1 MMNFFFPAAA
11 GATLS
16 KNNTL
21 IIGIDFGT
29 TFTGVAYGTT
39 FDPDHRTLITSWPAS
54 TAVGATRSSAKVPTK
69 IRILRDGEVQWG
81 YQIPADTH
89 PDEVIEWFKLGLDPD
104 HIPGDAQNVK
114 AKLAAF
120 DVDDLVSR
128 YLDNLGAHVMRTI
141 EERYSK
147 DVMKTMPTIFVLTVP
162 AIWSDLA
169 KQRTHRAFD
178 KALSFRSYGPVES
191 VSLLS
196 EPEAAATFALDALIS
211 SDLQVGQ
218 TIVVVDAGGGTVDL
232 VSYTINALGP
242 VLEVSEAAPGSGGM
256 CGSAYLDER
265 FKEFYRAK
273 LGQEPGFDNE
283 ILEEA
288 TETFCDMIKRQ
299 FAMAALPNSTYTVRC
314 NGIATNPALGVR
326 AGRMVLRAVDVHV
339 IFEPVILQVIK
350 LINEQIA
357 ATAVP
362 VHGILLVGGFGQSIY
377 LRERIEQAMQTRP
390 AIKVMQSRDA
400 WTAVAQGALMRGLYQ
415 ANPERPT
422 RVRVV
427 DRRAR
432 KHYGTELSVVYHQE
446 VHQSVENKRYWDGL
460 DGCFRVDAMD
470 WFIKRGERVDDI
482 TSHRKEV
489 RQTSQVKFGRPQ
501 SILLTIYANEKDEQ
515 APLTMNDNTKVLC
528 HVEANLS
535 GIPAGQLP
543 IRRGEDGIDYYDID
557 CIIETKYA
565 EILFRSSSSPP
576 LAEDIANNAILN
588 NQNELN
594 GHESQSLNR
603 NAGDRECTACLE
615 TKASDEF
622 PSRQTTRSQLA
633 SNVWHEI
640 RCPEC
645 PETLGVDDIGPYT
658 DADTATQYAEYSMN
672 RILGDA
678 KGFAWCPL
686 GCSSGQVHYP
696 GVTQPVVLC
705 QSCNRLWCF
714 RHRVEWHTD
723 YSCEEYESYLADPGN
738 FRSQIQ
744 VQRDL
749 EAAQDEWDRQIERQ
763 IEEAEYRFNQII
775 LVEQDAA
782 QERWRF
788 EEAQRERERAEAEE
802 RARQEEERRRAE
814 ELERERARREVQA
827 QQGEETA
834 QRLTKPCP
842 SCGVR
847 IQKDGGW

>member
-1 MMNFFFPAAA
+1 MMNFFFPAAGAKAA
-11 GATLS
+11 GATVS

-39 FDPDHRTLITSWPAS
+39 FDPDHRTLITSWPSS
-54 TAVGATRSSAKVPTK
+54 TAAGATKSSAKVPTK
-69 IRILRDGEVQWG
+69 IR
-81 YQIPADTH
+81 
-89 PDEVIEWFKLGLDPD
+89 LGLDPD

-147 DVMKTMPTIFVLTVP
+147 DVMMTMPTSFVLTVP

-211 SDLQVGQ
+211 GDLQVGQ

-265 FKEFYRAK
+265 FKEFYQAK

-299 FAMAALPNSTYTVRC
+299 FAMAALPNNTYTVRC

-326 AGRMVLRAVDVHV
+326 AGRMILRAVDVHV

-390 AIKVMQSRDA
+390 AIKVVQSRDA

-415 ANPERPT
+415 ANPDRPT

-432 KHYGTELSVVYHQE
+432 KHYGTELSVAYHQE

-501 SILLTIYANEKDEQ
+501 SVLLTIYANEKDEQ

-535 GIPAGQLP
+535 EIPAGQLP
-543 IRRGEDGIDYYDID
+543 IRRGKDSIDYYDID
-557 CIIETKYA
+557 CIIE
-565 EILFRSSSSPP
+565 P
-576 LAEDIANNAILN
+576 NMV
-588 NQNELN
+588 
-594 GHESQSLNR
+594 
-603 NAGDRECTACLE
+603 
-615 TKASDEF
+615 
-622 PSRQTTRSQLA
+622 RQT
-633 SNVWHEI
+633 
-640 RCPEC
+640 
-645 PETLGVDDIGPYT
+645 
-658 DADTATQYAEYSMN
+658 
-672 RILGDA
+672 
-678 KGFAWCPL
+678 
-686 GCSSGQVHYP
+686 
-696 GVTQPVVLC
+696 
-705 QSCNRLWCF
+705 
-714 RHRVEWHTD
+714 
-723 YSCEEYESYLADPGN
+723 
-738 FRSQIQ
+738 
-744 VQRDL
+744 
-749 EAAQDEWDRQIERQ
+749 
-763 IEEAEYRFNQII
+763 
-775 LVEQDAA
+775 
-782 QERWRF
+782 
-788 EEAQRERERAEAEE
+788 
-802 RARQEEERRRAE
+802 
-814 ELERERARREVQA
+814 
-827 QQGEETA
+827 
-834 QRLTKPCP
+834 RLTL
-842 SCGVR
+842 
-847 IQKDGGW
+847 